1 MIVRRYAPVDSV
13 EWGRLR
19 TALWPDQTMADM
31 AAWLA
36 RADAVTLVAERAAG
50 ALCGFAEVGA
60 RAFADG
66 CDTQP
71 VAYLE
76 GWYVDADVR
85 HHGIGAALLSRV
97 EAWAR
102 ERGYRE
108 LASDTE
114 LDNRASQH
122 AHERLGFTE
131 VDRAVR
137 YRKWL

>member
-1 MIVRRYAPVDSV
+1 
-13 EWGRLR
+13 
-19 TALWPDQTMADM
+19 MADM

-36 RADAVTLVAERAAG
+36 RPDAVTLVAERAAG

-85 HHGIGAALLSRV
+85 HQGVGTALLRGV

-114 LDNRASQH
+114 LGNRVSQR

-131 VDRAVR
+131 VERAVR